1 MVLTSKKH
9 GVFELMSQKYK
20 NVTIIGINVIF
31 ARH

>member
-1 MVLTSKKH
+1 MALTSKKYS
-9 GVFELMSQKYK
+9 VFELMTQISE

>member
-1 MVLTSKKH
+1 MVLTSKKY
-9 GVFELMSQKYK
+9 GAFELMSQKYK